1 MSIQSQCE
9 ISLGKPALPV
19 DDVAEKERERE
30 RERGEHETQRTAN
43 TKLYK

>member
-19 DDVAEKERERE
+19 DDVAERERE